1 MPIASLK
8 NKSVL
13 TDAGVHSWALLIL
26 LSLIWGSSFMLIKKS
41 LVVYG
46 PGEVGALRI
55 VTAGLALM
63 PIAFRHMGRLNLR
76 KKGLLLIIGFV
87 GSFIPAFL
95 FAKAQTQLESS
106 ITGILNALTPLF
118 VVIMGALF
126 FRQKFT
132 RRNTIG
138 LIISFAG
145 SVLLVAAGSSGG
157 LGDINFYAL
166 FVVAATI
173 CYGVNLNVIK
183 NYLADLKPVTI
194 TAVSL
199 LFVSPLALG
208 YLLGAS
214 SFTEKLASQPGAWE
228 ALMYVSILGVIGTS
242 MALILF
248 NKLVQVTNPMFA
260 SFVTYLIPIVA
271 VIWGVAYFDETILPL
286 QYAGMFAIVVGVYI
300 AQRKKAKKAVEPVLR

>member
-1 MPIASLK
+1 MPTALLNSKSAVK
-8 NKSVL
+8 NTAIL
-13 TDAGVHSWALLIL
+13 SWALLLI

-46 PGEVGALRI
+46 AGEVGALRI
-55 VTAGLALM
+55 VTAGLALL
-63 PIAFRHMGRLNLR
+63 PVAIRHLHKLNLR
-76 KKGLLLIIGFV
+76 HKALLLLIGFV

-126 FRQKFT
+126 FNQKFT

-145 SVLLVAAGSSGG
+145 SVLLVAAGSGG
-157 LGDINFYAL
+157 QLGDVNFYAL
-166 FVVAATI
+166 FVIGATI

-183 NYLADLKPVTI
+183 TYLADLKPVTI

-199 LFVSPLALG
+199 FFVSPLALG

-214 SFTEKLASQPGAWE
+214 SFTDKLLHQPGAGE
-228 ALMYVSILGVIGTS
+228 ALLYVSILGVIGTS

-248 NKLVQVTNPMFA
+248 NKLVQLTNPMFT

-271 VIWGVAYFDETILPL
+271 VIWGVAYFEEVIYPL
-286 QYAGMFAIVVGVYI
+286 QYAGMLAIIIGVYI
-300 AQRKKAKKAVEPVLR
+300 AQRKKAGSGTR